1 MPLGCA
7 RSSRQQISQRG
18 RATQLPHHTP
28 CRFEEL
34 LERADSGVVP
44 HRFPASG
51 EELSID
57 FIDEVVRRL
66 WTLAVA
72 AHKRHPPG
80 SPDALTVQ

>member
-1 MPLGCA
+1 MPLRWV
-7 RSSRQQISQRG
+7 RSSRQQISERC
-18 RATQLPHHTP
+18 RAAQLPHHTP
-28 CRFEEL
+28 CRLEEL
-34 LERADSGVVP
+34 LERANSCVVP
-44 HRFPASG
+44 YRFPASG